1 MLNSKHILKT
11 LTPAERSL
19 KAVNLDL
26 NDIPIER
33 ALGIIWDQIDE
44 SILQIKTINKDS
56 MLTKRGLLS
65 FIRSIY
71 DPIGIISPLMLEP
84 KLIIQEL
91 WRRNLAWDKQL
102 PEDIK
107 QRWIAW
113 KRNISSLVKIKIPR
127 WYGFTATDMVLLE
140 LHVFSD
146 ALQCAQG
153 AIVYMRYILKKSVTC
168 NFVLG
173 KSRLA
178 PIKQSSMSIPKL
190 ELQAA
195 VIAVR
200 LKSTV
205 MEEINLEIKKVLF
218 WCDSKTVLNYIRN
231 KLSNFGVY
239 VAHRIN
245 EIRENSVI

>member
-1 MLNSKHILKT
+1 MSNSKHILKT
-11 LTPAERSL
+11 LTPAGRSP
-19 KAVNLDL
+19 KVVILDL
-26 NDIPIER
+26 NDILIER
-33 ALGIIWDQIDE
+33 ALGIILDPQED
-44 SILQIKTINKDS
+44 ILQIKAINKYS
-56 MLTKRGLLS
+56 MLTKQGLLS
-65 FIRSIY
+65 FRSSIY
-71 DPIGIISPLMLEP
+71 DLIGIILPLMLEP

-127 WYGFTATDMVLLE
+127 WYGFTATDMVQLE

-146 ALQCAQG
+146 ALQCEQG
-153 AIVYMRYILKKSVTC
+153 AIVYMRYILNKSVTC

-173 KSRLA
+173 KLTLT
-178 PIKQSSMSIPKL
+178 PIKQSSMSIPKM

-195 VIAVR
+195 VMAVR

-205 MEEINLEIKKVLF
+205 MEEINLEIKEVFF
-218 WCDSKTVLNYIRN
+218 WCDFKTVLNYIPN
-231 KLSNFGVY
+231 EHSNFGVY

-245 EIRENSVI
+245 EIQENSVI